1 MSPVGN
7 TSNRRWRTGVPTQQG
22 SEINTSA
29 IKHNISCLSV
39 TMVTEW
45 EISTDI
51 ITPSDAVWCAC
62 AELMS
67 LQHRFNPADHQI
79 NPGSGL
85 TETSGGDQCRQNG
98 TLLIDTH
105 HYAASQSMFAC
116 RKKRRNTRA
125 LTAPMQTHTWHIQK
139 TNTGSKGANAASL
152 PVTPDA
158 VGQLHESEG
167 QV

>member
-7 TSNRRWRTGVPTQQG
+7 TSKRRWRTGVPTQQG

-105 HYAASQSMFAC
+105 HYAASQSMFVLRVMEPAG
-116 RKKRRNTRA
+116 RSAETRA
-125 LTAPMQTHTWHIQK
+125 RSLRPCKHIRGTFRKQTQAAKVLTRLAYLLLQMP
-139 TNTGSKGANAASL
+139 
-152 PVTPDA
+152 
-158 VGQLHESEG
+158 
-167 QV
+167 